1 MFVQLQ
7 LSQTRREKHLW
18 FVGEKCL
25 VKCMVNKNSTVM
37 LLDTAVQVSIV
48 SKSYL
53 IRNYPELI
61 VKPLKEILENDGN
74 FRVQWGNSTQTPF
87 LGWTSLNIQV
97 GDETHPAALDVLFTS
112 REIEYPIL
120 GFNAISKIV
129 KIKNDPQILKKIF
142 ENV

>member
-1 MFVQLQ
+1 
-7 LSQTRREKHLW
+7 
-18 FVGEKCL
+18 
-25 VKCMVNKNSTVM
+25 M
-37 LLDTAVQVSIV
+37 LPDTGVQVSIV

-97 GDETHPAALDVLFTS
+97 RDETHSAALDVLFTS

>member
-37 LLDTAVQVSIV
+37 LLDTAVQVSIL

-53 IRNYPELI
+53 LRNYPELI

-87 LGWTSLNIQV
+87 LGWTNLNI
-97 GDETHPAALDVLFTS
+97 
-112 REIEYPIL
+112 
-120 GFNAISKIV
+120 
-129 KIKNDPQILKKIF
+129 
-142 ENV
+142 